1 MYSLKFMQKMF
12 TDVKA
17 YIHWIAYYI
26 KIFMPKSHG
35 GLRK

>member
-1 MYSLKFMQKMF
+1 MF

-26 KIFMPKSHG
+26 KILMPKSHG